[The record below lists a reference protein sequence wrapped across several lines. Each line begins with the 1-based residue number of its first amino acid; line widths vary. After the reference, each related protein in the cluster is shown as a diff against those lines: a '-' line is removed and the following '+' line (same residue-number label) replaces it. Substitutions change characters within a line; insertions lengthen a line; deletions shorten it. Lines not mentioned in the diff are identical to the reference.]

1 MNLKR
6 ELSILDSPLSSDA
19 FGEKKICSVN
29 FLLKFIAHKIVHN
42 SDWAQAHASHNFQRK
57 KTNLE
62 KHSST
67 SWYLL
72 FSRGNNFLRF
82 GAILRKVTIFLLAPS
97 EISHHEGSLHP
108 PMRMFFYFFQTGI
121 DPSLILEI
129 IWHFFL
135 KNHPQNTP
143 KMHCEEVLDRNMW
156 LLASLSSV
164 VLSTQPSHFAI
175 DLRCYIH
182 TGLLCSDLFKINH
195 YKSYLEGNIGFFQ
208 LR

>member
-108 PMRMFFYFFQTGI
+108 PMRMFFLLFPNRDWPQPYFGNY
-121 DPSLILEI
+121 LA
-129 IWHFFL
+129 FFL
-135 KNHPQNTP
+135 FPKFRKKNQCT
-143 KMHCEEVLDRNMW
+143 KMNAR
-156 LLASLSSV
+156 
-164 VLSTQPSHFAI
+164 
-175 DLRCYIH
+175 
-182 TGLLCSDLFKINH
+182 
-195 YKSYLEGNIGFFQ
+195 
-208 LR
+208 

>member
-1 MNLKR
+1 MRVFCHSKVIPSQN
-6 ELSILDSPLSSDA
+6 D
-19 FGEKKICSVN
+19 
-29 FLLKFIAHKIVHN
+29 
-42 SDWAQAHASHNFQRK
+42 
-57 KTNLE
+57 LE
-62 KHSST
+62 
-67 SWYLL
+67 WP
-72 FSRGNNFLRF
+72 RWGMR
-82 GAILRKVTIFLLAPS
+82 S
-97 EISHHEGSLHP
+97 EISFDHHS
-108 PMRMFFYFFQTGI
+108 FQN
-121 DPSLILEI
+121 DPGMTVFCHSDLILSFETKDERNEVDKVPFREANTHKLGWILSFSKQGLTPRLILEI